1 MAYRPPQMAL
11 SSFALLAPAASRLQ
25 GLPHERRSALPSP
38 AMSSL
43 ESLWKEGR
51 KGALCPLEQMRAWA
65 LRVTQRDLLGGEG
78 AVNYAA
84 IADRVTKVGGGHPG
98 RDAIR
103 QFLDRVDA
111 DPDWY
116 PGKNYKTRS
125 GPAPVLR
132 GAKRRQVAKSA
143 MGLKKGGGE
152 PTYPAIAAR
161 CPAAVLNPD
170 TREAVDKKQVYA
182 LLKSD
187 CYDRTPEEPWACEP
201 VYTRRFLPD
210 VGRPGG
216 KIGLQCSGEKAPASV
231 AHPRQAGAAQ
241 LWPTTRGCGARDD
254 RAQASA
260 TRDISATARWTLW
273 SGAILVPAWYQ

>member
-1 MAYRPPQMAL
+1 
-11 SSFALLAPAASRLQ
+11 
-25 GLPHERRSALPSP
+25 
-38 AMSSL
+38 MSSL

-78 AVNYAA
+78 AINYAA

-143 MGLKKGGGE
+143 MGVE
-152 PTYPAIAAR
+152 
-161 CPAAVLNPD
+161 
-170 TREAVDKKQVYA
+170 
-182 LLKSD
+182 
-187 CYDRTPEEPWACEP
+187 WA
-201 VYTRRFLPD
+201 
-210 VGRPGG
+210 
-216 KIGLQCSGEKAPASV
+216 
-231 AHPRQAGAAQ
+231 
-241 LWPTTRGCGARDD
+241 
-254 RAQASA
+254 
-260 TRDISATARWTLW
+260 
-273 SGAILVPAWYQ
+273 

>member
-1 MAYRPPQMAL
+1 MA
-11 SSFALLAPAASRLQ
+11 
-25 GLPHERRSALPSP
+25 
-38 AMSSL
+38 SL

-116 PGKNYKTRS
+116 PGKNYRTRS

-132 GAKRRQVAKSA
+132 GTKRRQVAKSA
-143 MGLKKGGGE
+143 MDLKKGGGE

-161 CPAAVLNPD
+161 CPA
-170 TREAVDKKQVYA
+170 
-182 LLKSD
+182 
-187 CYDRTPEEPWACEP
+187 
-201 VYTRRFLPD
+201 
-210 VGRPGG
+210 
-216 KIGLQCSGEKAPASV
+216 GESPNLSHYHGPSRSPPAPAP
-231 AHPRQAGAAQ
+231 APPGTLRIPGA
-241 LWPTTRGCGARDD
+241 P
-254 RAQASA
+254 
-260 TRDISATARWTLW
+260 
-273 SGAILVPAWYQ
+273 VNFP

>member
-1 MAYRPPQMAL
+1 M
-11 SSFALLAPAASRLQ
+11 
-25 GLPHERRSALPSP
+25 
-38 AMSSL
+38 
-43 ESLWKEGR
+43 EGR

-116 PGKNYKTRS
+116 PGKNYRTRS

-132 GAKRRQVAKSA
+132 GTKRRQVAKSA
-143 MGLKKGGGE
+143 MDLKKGGGE

-170 TREAVDKKQVYA
+170 TLEAVDKKQVYA
-182 LLKSD
+182 VLKSD
-187 CYDRTPEEPWACEP
+187 CYDRTPEEPQDATP
-201 VYTRRFLPD
+201 PMHALRALSQDAPAGSRVHRRDVLQRRTAPD
-210 VGRPGG
+210 VGRPGR
-216 KIGLQCSGEKAPASV
+216 KIGLQCSGEKASASV
-231 AHPRQAGAAQ
+231 AHPGQAGAAQ
-241 LWPTTRGCGARDD
+241 LWPPTRGCGARDN

-260 TRDISATARWTLW
+260 TREISATARWTLW